1 MLAGALAAMVAGDTI
16 MFVIGRYTGWWLLGV
31 LCRLSLNPE
40 SCILRGADAFFRR
53 GRTLL
58 VIAKFIPGINTMAPP
73 LAGCMNMRIG
83 QFLRFDLVGA
93 AFYIVAYF
101 TVGFVFSG
109 ALEAV
114 TKGYQT
120 FGRAVGWAVI
130 CLLAGY
136 VAFLLW
142 RWGRERALRAVAY
155 AIPAEAA
162 RAMDAG
168 ARIYDVRSHGYL
180 DPRATRIRGS
190 RRLDPHTLHRSS
202 EEFPTEQ
209 PVFVYCTCVREATST
224 RVARELEKSGV
235 QVSIIKGGLRAWKRA
250 GLPLEAVPATEL
262 ATLPVF
268 G

>member
-1 MLAGALAAMVAGDTI
+1 
-16 MFVIGRYTGWWLLGV
+16 
-31 LCRLSLNPE
+31 
-40 SCILRGADAFFRR
+40 
-53 GRTLL
+53 
-58 VIAKFIPGINTMAPP
+58 
-73 LAGCMNMRIG
+73 
-83 QFLRFDLVGA
+83 
-93 AFYIVAYF
+93 
-101 TVGFVFSG
+101 
-109 ALEAV
+109 
-114 TKGYQT
+114 
-120 FGRAVGWAVI
+120 
-130 CLLAGY
+130 
-136 VAFLLW
+136 
-142 RWGRERALRAVAY
+142 
-155 AIPAEAA
+155 
-162 RAMDAG
+162 
-168 ARIYDVRSHGYL
+168 GYL